1 MKKYLNII
9 IFGLFVF
16 SGCLNRIDTLKK
28 RNNYLWFFSSVNAQT
43 DDSFKI
49 EYSQSQILYPTII
62 VDDDYNNNLYYG
74 SNTIKGFLTR
84 NDFTFLYND
93 YLEFGFFSTSGTL
106 SLRRNPEGNNI
117 DYPVVNGIEVRNI
130 SDMKFSGIYTGF
142 RTPWPKYFYFAG
154 RVGLGKEEYLAEKAQ
169 LNQYILD
176 TFLYKSYGIYLD
188 AIGGVKKQFGII
200 DAGLIIGYSGIFH
213 AVESEVSDRNLY
225 LGLNISLNFKK
236 SLFSNINQ
244 PKFKSSQTIITKKS
258 DYDPP
263 SILIESPPLK
273 QNIFRTIESQLSIR
287 GKATDLVGMAFVKIN
302 NKNVHLDES
311 GYFIKRQ
318 KLKIGKNLINIKA
331 IDIND
336 NTSEKEFYIVREEY
350 FEDEYSDVDF
360 PLVTKNNNKSG
371 IAVVIGIEDYQ
382 YAPPVSYAYNDADV
396 FREYLVKTF
405 GFKRENIYYK
415 TNNHATK
422 GEFEKIFSKN
432 GWLAKHSNKKSDIF
446 IFYAGHGAPNIETGT
461 SYLIPYDIDP
471 NYSTTGYSLDKLYNN
486 LGNVK
491 SKSITV
497 ILDACFSG
505 GTRENQSLLSNAR
518 PVYIE
523 VQKGNIP
530 SNIIVF
536 TAASGKEISSGYKQK
551 SHGIFTY
558 YFLKGL
564 KGEADSNEDK
574 KISNLEM
581 YNYLGENVLIQAR
594 RIGRE
599 QNPQLL
605 GGSEDKILLTY

>member
-1 MKKYLNII
+1 M
-9 IFGLFVF
+9 
-16 SGCLNRIDTLKK
+16 SSK
-28 RNNYLWFFSSVNAQT
+28 RFFQ
-43 DDSFKI
+43 
-49 EYSQSQILYPTII
+49 
-62 VDDDYNNNLYYG
+62 
-74 SNTIKGFLTR
+74 
-84 NDFTFLYND
+84 
-93 YLEFGFFSTSGTL
+93 
-106 SLRRNPEGNNI
+106 
-117 DYPVVNGIEVRNI
+117 
-130 SDMKFSGIYTGF
+130 
-142 RTPWPKYFYFAG
+142 
-154 RVGLGKEEYLAEKAQ
+154 
-169 LNQYILD
+169 
-176 TFLYKSYGIYLD
+176 
-188 AIGGVKKQFGII
+188 
-200 DAGLIIGYSGIFH
+200 
-213 AVESEVSDRNLY
+213 
-225 LGLNISLNFKK
+225 
-236 SLFSNINQ
+236 
-244 PKFKSSQTIITKKS
+244 
-258 DYDPP
+258 
-263 SILIESPPLK
+263 
-273 QNIFRTIESQLSIR
+273 
-287 GKATDLVGMAFVKIN
+287 
-302 NKNVHLDES
+302 
-311 GYFIKRQ
+311 
-318 KLKIGKNLINIKA
+318 
-331 IDIND
+331 
-336 NTSEKEFYIVREEY
+336 
-350 FEDEYSDVDF
+350 
-360 PLVTKNNNKSG
+360 
-371 IAVVIGIEDYQ
+371 
-382 YAPPVSYAYNDADV
+382 
-396 FREYLVKTF
+396 
-405 GFKRENIYYK
+405 
-415 TNNHATK
+415 
-422 GEFEKIFSKN
+422 KN